1 MKFFV
6 LILKKTSTD
15 SHCPIMRFGN
25 SMLRFLCVGAHP
37 RVRPI
42 AHNDER
48 IIEGGHVYNKG
59 GHMGP
64 PLQGNRLPISFRPI
78 VRLA

>member
-1 MKFFV
+1 MRFFV

-37 RVRPI
+37 RVRPKQRTCHHVG
-42 AHNDER
+42 AHPRVRPIVDNDEH
-48 IIEGGHVYNKG
+48 IIDGGHV
-59 GHMGP
+59 
-64 PLQGNRLPISFRPI
+64 L
-78 VRLA
+78 

>member
-42 AHNDER
+42 VDNDEH
-48 IIEGGHVYNKG
+48 IIDGGHV
-59 GHMGP
+59 
-64 PLQGNRLPISFRPI
+64 L
-78 VRLA
+78 

>member
-1 MKFFV
+1 MGGHVYNKGGHV
-6 LILKKTSTD
+6 YNKGGHVYNK
-15 SHCPIMRFGN
+15 
-25 SMLRFLCVGAHP
+25 
-37 RVRPI
+37 
-42 AHNDER
+42 
-48 IIEGGHVYNKG
+48 GGHVYNKG